1 MSAEER
7 RRTHIWH
14 AIIRNAF
21 APSDAGTR
29 ATWFKCFARSIY
41 GYVDNPVSEHA
52 RKQGT
57 LFYGKIGCGSLDFSC
72 EYEIGPDRSQ
82 FDFFL
87 SSLPSPSWHSQYG
100 IESSVFAC
108 GAREL
113 ERFREPPR
121 QEEVDEVLCGLIS
134 HPRSHLH
141 LFTEDPMHEVRIGTG
156 LHAPF
161 LFLFQLRFQLCIDP
175 ARRQKEMDRLRG
187 LFTLDWL
194 KRGRDISPQRLFG
207 L

>member
-1 MSAEER
+1 MSAER
-7 RRTHIWH
+7 RLTHIWH

-29 ATWFKCFARSIY
+29 ATWLNCFYRTIHT
-41 GYVDNPVSEHA
+41 YVDNPVLEHP
-52 RKQGT
+52 RPHGE
-57 LFYGKIGCGSLDFSC
+57 LLSGKVGCGSLDFTC
-72 EYEIGPDRSQ
+72 EYEIRPDRAQ

-100 IESSVFAC
+100 IESTVFAC
-108 GAREL
+108 GASEL
-113 ERFREPPR
+113 EMYREPPC
-121 QEEVDEVLCGLIS
+121 QDEVDEVLCGLIS

-141 LFTEDPMHEVRIGTG
+141 LFTEDPMREVRIGTG

-161 LFLFQLRFQLCIDP
+161 LFLFQLRFQLCIDA

-194 KRGRDISPQRLFG
+194 KRERDISPQRLFG